1 MKHKLVIE
9 IIAET
14 YEEEQ
19 FLLNKFPSV
28 WWDDRSGFTSF
39 YVPESQKSEVVN
51 VINEWKEMKKND

>member
-1 MKHKLVIE
+1 MLLR
-9 IIAET
+9 
-14 YEEEQ
+14 Q